1 MTTTQILY
9 LVGSLLVSTG
19 VVLLARVLYAKL
31 AAYDVDDQLTEA
43 DNPAIGVALFGF
55 IGGVTSVMLA
65 LLHTDS
71 HGDGGADALRWDL
84 IELTIYGLL
93 SIFLL
98 KAAGWINNR
107 FITRGFEN
115 QKELVQDRNVGVGA
129 LLGGSYLASG
139 LILAGALSGRA
150 DPELIEGLGQAEIFW
165 CEFQSAIVFFALG
178 QIALILFARVYQAV
192 QTEDVL
198 HEIERDYEIEGRFHG
213 GNAAAGMAFGGSL
226 VAYSL
231 ILFAGAHGDFEGW
244 AHNLAIFAWAAGVG
258 LIALPIWRI
267 FVDKVMLPKADL
279 AKEIYEDR
287 NVNAALLES
296 ICLIAFALVILFVF
310 PDLSTAA

>member
-9 LVGSLLVSTG
+9 LAGSLLVSTG

-31 AAYDVDDQLTEA
+31 SAYDVDDQLTEA

-55 IGGVTSVMLA
+55 IAGVTAVMLA

-71 HGDGGADALRWDL
+71 HGDGGAEALRWDL
-84 IELTIYGLL
+84 IELTVYGLL

-107 FITRGFEN
+107 FITQGFEN

-150 DPELIEGLGQAEIFW
+150 DPELIDGFGPAQIFWFELQSALVFFLLGQ
-165 CEFQSAIVFFALG
+165 V
-178 QIALILFARVYQAV
+178 ALIVFARVYGAV
-192 QTEDVL
+192 QKEDVL
-198 HEIERDYEIEGRFHG
+198 HEIERDYEIDGRFYG

-226 VAYSL
+226 VAFSL
-231 ILFAGAHGDFEGW
+231 VLFAGAHGDFEGW
-244 AHNLAIFAWAAGVG
+244 GHNIAVFGYAALVG
-258 LIALPIWRI
+258 LLVLPIWRL

-296 ICLIAFALVILFVF
+296 VCLIALALVILFVF
-310 PDLSTAA
+310 PDLSSPA